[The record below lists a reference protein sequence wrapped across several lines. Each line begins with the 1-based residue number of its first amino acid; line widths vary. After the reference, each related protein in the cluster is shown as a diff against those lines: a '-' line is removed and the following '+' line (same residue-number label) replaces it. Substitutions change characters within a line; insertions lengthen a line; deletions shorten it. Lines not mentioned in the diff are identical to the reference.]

1 MVSVVVGIRA
11 GAPLKWT
18 IESSQLR
25 ELYELVQSSAG
36 EVTPVKDSSATDE
49 SAPLV
54 SANNS
59 SRVSANAGSAAK
71 ESPGVLLHELVVGGD
86 GVALELEFLLGGDEQ
101 RPHLHE
107 LLKAVASATATDRD
121 RQQEQKEQQQ
131 QDKLLQALVQL
142 APASPIRLSAHLQPS
157 SYTSTAVLPK
167 DAKALVLRSLHL
179 ARLACSLQLDSS
191 HLQDALMMLRPA
203 SLEGWGLR
211 DTAISGIDAE
221 LQVDTAEG
229 KEEPSVRFTRL
240 VAVVPCT
247 FWLRWRIGIVILDC
261 VRLHLPESYPTILE
275 TLTAVLSVLSRMYM

>member
-1 MVSVVVGIRA
+1 MFVCVVFGIRA

-36 EVTPVKDSSATDE
+36 EVTPVKDNSATDE

-54 SANNS
+54 SANNNS
-59 SRVSANAGSAAK
+59 SVSANADSAAK

-107 LLKAVASATATDRD
+107 LLKAVANATATDRD
-121 RQQEQKEQQQ
+121 RQQEQKEQQQQQQQQ

-157 SYTSTAVLPK
+157 SYMSTAVLPK

-191 HLQDALMMLRPA
+191 HLQDALMTLRPA

-211 DTAISGIDAE
+211 DTAISGIYAE

-229 KEEPSVRFTRL
+229 KEEPSVGL
-240 VAVVPCT
+240 
-247 FWLRWRIGIVILDC
+247 C
-261 VRLHLPESYPTILE
+261 VNALFR
-275 TLTAVLSVLSRMYM
+275 

>member
-1 MVSVVVGIRA
+1 MLVSVVVGNRA

-25 ELYELVQSSAG
+25 ELHELVQSSAG
-36 EVTPVKDSSATDE
+36 EVTPVKDSSATDK

-54 SANNS
+54 SANNNS
-59 SRVSANAGSAAK
+59 SVSAAK

-107 LLKAVASATATDRD
+107 LLKAVANAAATDRD
-121 RQQEQKEQQQ
+121 HQQEQKEQQQ

-191 HLQDALMMLRPA
+191 HLQDALMLLRPA

-229 KEEPSVRFTRL
+229 KEEPSVRCLFL
-240 VAVVPCT
+240 LCV
-247 FWLRWRIGIVILDC
+247 C
-261 VRLHLPESYPTILE
+261 VRISIIVECVRCLDHMLNFL
-275 TLTAVLSVLSRMYM
+275 

>member
-1 MVSVVVGIRA
+1 MLVCVVVGIRA

-59 SRVSANAGSAAK
+59 SRVSAAK

-107 LLKAVASATATDRD
+107 LLKAVANATATDRD
-121 RQQEQKEQQQ
+121 RQQEQKEQQQQ

-142 APASPIRLSAHLQPS
+142 APASPIRLSAHLQPY

-211 DTAISGIDAE
+211 DTAISAIDAE

-229 KEEPSVRFTRL
+229 KEEPSVRYLLFCFC
-240 VAVVPCT
+240 ACSIVPY
-247 FWLRWRIGIVILDC
+247 FDSAG
-261 VRLHLPESYPTILE
+261 
-275 TLTAVLSVLSRMYM
+275 VLALSF

>member
-1 MVSVVVGIRA
+1 MLVSVIVGIRA

-18 IESSQLR
+18 IESSQLQ
-25 ELYELVQSSAG
+25 ELYELVQSSADK
-36 EVTPVKDSSATDE
+36 VAPVKDSSGTDE

-59 SRVSANAGSAAK
+59 SSSANADSAAK

-107 LLKAVASATATDRD
+107 LLKAVANATATDRD

-142 APASPIRLSAHLQPS
+142 APDSPIRLSAHLQPS

-191 HLQDALMMLRPA
+191 HLQDALMLLRPA

-211 DTAISGIDAE
+211 DTAISGIYAE

-229 KEEPSVRFTRL
+229 KEEPSVG
-240 VAVVPCT
+240 VVPLC
-247 FWLRWRIGIVILDC
+247 VKLDL
-261 VRLHLPESYPTILE
+261 VRYLLI
-275 TLTAVLSVLSRMYM
+275 

>member
-1 MVSVVVGIRA
+1 MLVSVAVVIRA

-18 IESSQLR
+18 IEASQLR
-25 ELYELVQSSAG
+25 ELYELVQSSEG
-36 EVTPVKDSSATDE
+36 EFAPVRENNATDE

-54 SANNS
+54 SANKSSSSSSSSSS
-59 SRVSANAGSAAK
+59 SRSSANAASAAK

-86 GVALELEFLLGGDEQ
+86 GVALDLEFLLGGDEQ
-101 RPHLHE
+101 RPHLHK
-107 LLKAVASATATDRD
+107 LLKAVANATATDPD
-121 RQQEQKEQQQ
+121 HQQEQKEQQQQQ

-142 APASPIRLSAHLQPS
+142 APDSPIRLSAHLQPS
-157 SYTSTAVLPK
+157 SYTSRAVLPK
-167 DAKALVLRSLHL
+167 DANALVLRSLHL

-229 KEEPSVRFTRL
+229 KEEPSVRYLLF
-240 VAVVPCT
+240 A
-247 FWLRWRIGIVILDC
+247 FLRVSLFRI
-261 VRLHLPESYPTILE
+261 
-275 TLTAVLSVLSRMYM
+275 

>member
-1 MVSVVVGIRA
+1 MLVCVVVGIRA

-59 SRVSANAGSAAK
+59 SRVSAAK

-191 HLQDALMMLRPA
+191 HLQDALMLLRPA

-229 KEEPSVRFTRL
+229 KEEPSVRFACF

-247 FWLRWRIGIVILDC
+247 FWLRWRISIIVEC
-261 VRLHLPESYPTILE
+261 VRCLDHMLNFL
-275 TLTAVLSVLSRMYM
+275 